1 MVNQMHLLSMY
12 DNSCGSFAK
21 IMVHS
26 RCSRCLELCSVVWEM
41 NIRKKKKK
49 KRTLFS
55 LVCFWVKEHLIKH
68 QQNWKHN
75 LIVRDTSFE
84 IKNDIIS

>member
-12 DNSCGSFAK
+12 DNFCGSFAK
-21 IMVHS
+21 IMVH
-26 RCSRCLELCSVVWEM
+26 SRCLELCSVVWEM
-41 NIRKKKKK
+41 NIRKKKKH
-49 KRTLFS
+49 LFS
-55 LVCFWVKEHLIKH
+55 LVCYWVKEHLIKL

-75 LIVRDTSFE
+75 LTVRDTSFE